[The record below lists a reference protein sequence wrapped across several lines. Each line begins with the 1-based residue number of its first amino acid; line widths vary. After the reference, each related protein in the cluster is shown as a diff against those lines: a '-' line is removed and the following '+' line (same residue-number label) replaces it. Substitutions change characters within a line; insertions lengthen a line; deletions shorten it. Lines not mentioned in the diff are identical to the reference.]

1 MFKEKKMFSICECLL
16 HRNGKEKLFHS
27 SPRRNFPGET
37 FYKPPHW
44 DKNVYIAILKGYL
57 DIIYEVHSPHKKSI
71 NKLINIYQ

>member
-37 FYKPPHW
+37 
-44 DKNVYIAILKGYL
+44 
-57 DIIYEVHSPHKKSI
+57 ERHSTSHLTETRMFI
-71 NKLINIYQ
+71 